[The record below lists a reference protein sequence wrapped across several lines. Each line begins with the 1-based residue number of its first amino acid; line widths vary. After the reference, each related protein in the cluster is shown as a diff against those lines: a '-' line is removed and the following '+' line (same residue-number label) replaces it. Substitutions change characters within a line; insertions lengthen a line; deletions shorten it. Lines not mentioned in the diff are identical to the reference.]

1 MQHGVLLVA
10 RLSGLSWTLPSMPWR
25 PGRSKESMRLESCN
39 VAHATAVRV
48 WYNDL
53 TKETRMEIK
62 LTYFEASSLRAQGF
76 TLTQLSSGAT
86 SLHATESYWIARA
99 EIEAWLRGLC
109 NS

>member
-1 MQHGVLLVA
+1 
-10 RLSGLSWTLPSMPWR
+10 
-25 PGRSKESMRLESCN
+25 
-39 VAHATAVRV
+39 
-48 WYNDL
+48 
-53 TKETRMEIK
+53 MEIK